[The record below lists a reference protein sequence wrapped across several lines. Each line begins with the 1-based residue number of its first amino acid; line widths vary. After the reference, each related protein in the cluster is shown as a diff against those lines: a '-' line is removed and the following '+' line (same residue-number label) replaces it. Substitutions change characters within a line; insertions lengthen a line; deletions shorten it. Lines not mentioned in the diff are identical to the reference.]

1 MGKKTLEQVIKEH
14 KDYGFD
20 PAVIE
25 IAYSNVGDDSA
36 KIIEEIFRLQQE
48 SSGFPTV
55 LFVLH
60 RNRRTR
66 RTRTRS

>member
-36 KIIEEIFRLQQE
+36 KII
-48 SSGFPTV
+48 
-55 LFVLH
+55 
-60 RNRRTR
+60 
-66 RTRTRS
+66 

>member
-20 PAVIE
+20 RAVIE
-25 IAYSNVGDDSA
+25 IAYSNVGDDSG

-48 SSGFPTV
+48 SSVFPTV
-55 LFVLH
+55 PTSLH
-60 RNRRTR
+60 RNPPTPRTR
-66 RTRTRS
+66 MHS